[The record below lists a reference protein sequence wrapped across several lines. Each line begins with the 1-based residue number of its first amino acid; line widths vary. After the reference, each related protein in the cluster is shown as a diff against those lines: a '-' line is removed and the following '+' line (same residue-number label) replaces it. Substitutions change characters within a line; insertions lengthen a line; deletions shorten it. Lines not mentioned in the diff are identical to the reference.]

1 MRPPLMRSF
10 YRLRHQRWF
19 AALVAALVVAL
30 QVFMPL
36 RAMPTPSAAAPRP
49 LASAALIPIEQQPF
63 YAELEL
69 TAQAWSDVVLDQV
82 VGSSPRATLL
92 NFYAVMAEVGRRS
105 ERLGRVVSWQQQGLS
120 PAQRQEQIDDTE
132 LLFQLAVKA
141 LDASGFPA
149 SVRVDRAEEAA
160 IQLKHVLDYLFT
172 HSVQPIRIPDA
183 AGMKAIN
190 DLRTTPTDSW
200 RLPGTAITLTAEEDG
215 DHDNEGYRF
224 SVATVASIG
233 QMYREI
239 RNYPVV
245 KQPFA
250 TPDFFSDFVHTPG
263 YLVPPDWYL
272 ALPQRLRRSLEIPF
286 GVSEQT
292 LFQLVAVLISLVIFL
307 AALVWVVGLL
317 LDTYREPSAKDAASS
332 AWLRDS
338 LAWRRFLVVLPLLPL
353 TRLVKLFVDDVVN
366 LTGLP
371 LVVATYFFFIVWYV
385 AAGFFFFY
393 LFEALGRSGAELVV
407 RLRGGGSTLQLQR
420 INNFVMPLC
429 RAIGAL
435 AAVALGYQLL
445 IELGLP
451 ANTVLAF
458 SAVPG
463 LAIGLGASKLLG
475 NLFAGLSIQTDRP
488 LRVGEFCRVGDNLGY
503 ITKIGLRSLE
513 LQTLESR
520 VTIPNAVADEATIVN
535 YSRRGMRRDQLP
547 MQGLEV
553 RILLGE
559 RFSPYQLE
567 ELLYQSRRFLAGC
580 AQLQEPLV
588 SLERRPEDASCAL
601 IVVAMVEL
609 HGWQAYLSLREQLLV
624 HLQELVERA
633 ELSEIALGIA
643 YGTTAEQLQR
653 LPALMQQVVEQDP
666 ALQFHACRLERIGA
680 FSYDHVLEFRSSQLD
695 HDDFEESLHG
705 LNRRIIEILETH
717 RMEIPFPTQT
727 LMLNPADATHP

>member
-1 MRPPLMRSF
+1 M
-10 YRLRHQRWF
+10 
-19 AALVAALVVAL
+19 
-30 QVFMPL
+30 
-36 RAMPTPSAAAPRP
+36 
-49 LASAALIPIEQQPF
+49 
-63 YAELEL
+63 
-69 TAQAWSDVVLDQV
+69 
-82 VGSSPRATLL
+82 
-92 NFYAVMAEVGRRS
+92 
-105 ERLGRVVSWQQQGLS
+105 
-120 PAQRQEQIDDTE
+120 
-132 LLFQLAVKA
+132 
-141 LDASGFPA
+141 
-149 SVRVDRAEEAA
+149 
-160 IQLKHVLDYLFT
+160 
-172 HSVQPIRIPDA
+172 
-183 AGMKAIN
+183 
-190 DLRTTPTDSW
+190 
-200 RLPGTAITLTAEEDG
+200 
-215 DHDNEGYRF
+215 
-224 SVATVASIG
+224 
-233 QMYREI
+233 
-239 RNYPVV
+239 
-245 KQPFA
+245 
-250 TPDFFSDFVHTPG
+250 
-263 YLVPPDWYL
+263 
-272 ALPQRLRRSLEIPF
+272 
-286 GVSEQT
+286 
-292 LFQLVAVLISLVIFL
+292 
-307 AALVWVVGLL
+307 
-317 LDTYREPSAKDAASS
+317 
-332 AWLRDS
+332 
-338 LAWRRFLVVLPLLPL
+338 
-353 TRLVKLFVDDVVN
+353 
-366 LTGLP
+366 
-371 LVVATYFFFIVWYV
+371 
-385 AAGFFFFY
+385 
-393 LFEALGRSGAELVV
+393 
-407 RLRGGGSTLQLQR
+407 
-420 INNFVMPLC
+420 
-429 RAIGAL
+429 
-435 AAVALGYQLL
+435 
-445 IELGLP
+445 
-451 ANTVLAF
+451 LAF

-624 HLQELVERA
+624 HLEELVERA

-717 RMEIPFPTQT
+717 GMEIPFPTQT